1 MMLLQPKQMLAE
13 GFEWQHH
20 ADSTTASASSWQC
33 VTAKGNEVTRVSLV
47 DAQGQC
53 LLNELVKPESRVV
66 NYCTRSLAQTF
77 LISLSFRAAAL
88 SNSGCSTESP
98 WFAEMLAA
106 FPSVLRIQFLLCGI
120 VCSLLHSAH
129 GATRQDY
136 SAVSM
141 GKICNKLTIH
151 STCHSSLL
159 VIKEDVVH
167 S

>member
-13 GFEWQHH
+13 VFEWQHH

-77 LISLSFRAAAL
+77 LISLSFRAAVKFRLFHRKPLVCRDACCISL
-88 SNSGCSTESP
+88 SVENTV
-98 WFAEMLAA
+98 LA
-106 FPSVLRIQFLLCGI
+106 V
-120 VCSLLHSAH
+120 
-129 GATRQDY
+129 
-136 SAVSM
+136 
-141 GKICNKLTIH
+141 
-151 STCHSSLL
+151 
-159 VIKEDVVH
+159 
-167 S
+167 

>member
-106 FPSVLRIQFLLCGI
+106 FPSVLRVQFLLCGI
-120 VCSLLHSAH
+120 MCAVCCTVPMGLL
-129 GATRQDY
+129 GR
-136 SAVSM
+136 
-141 GKICNKLTIH
+141 TILQCPWER
-151 STCHSSLL
+151 SVTN
-159 VIKEDVVH
+159 
-167 S
+167 

>member
-77 LISLSFRAAAL
+77 LISLSFRAAVKFRLLHRKPLVCRDACCISL
-88 SNSGCSTESP
+88 SVESTV
-98 WFAEMLAA
+98 LA
-106 FPSVLRIQFLLCGI
+106 VWYH

-141 GKICNKLTIH
+141 GKICNKSTIH